1 MTAGL
6 PLVKSVLKSS
16 LAKSTLIQLGLSGEN
31 LAADETVQKKIYGSG
46 TTALIITK
54 EEMEDIMKIVKSL
67 QEARLLLKG
76 ISKTIKN
83 EAKEEKGGFLSMFSS
98 LAASILGNALA
109 GKGVIKAG
117 EEVIRA
123 GEKF

>member
-16 LAKSTLIQLGLSGEN
+16 LAKNALIQLGLSGEN
-31 LAADETVQKKIYGSG
+31 LAADEAVQKKIYGSG

-54 EEMEDIMKIVKSL
+54 EEMEDMMEVVKSL

-83 EAKEEKGGFLSMFSS
+83 EAKEEKGRLLSMFSS
-98 LAASILGNALA
+98 LAASILGNTLA
-109 GKGVIKAG
+109 GKREA
-117 EEVIRA
+117 VIRA